1 MKYAEYEVAFS
12 PASLNKYLVA
22 CGWNKAK
29 ALKLYRNN
37 IMLCKAIYGILNV
50 FEVVLRNAIN
60 EHYKTYF
67 DDKNWIRNQLQ
78 PGGMLESHP
87 QCAATIKTIADL
99 ENKGMYT
106 NDRVV
111 SSVTFGFWTYLFTK
125 RPYQS
130 GGKSLLRIF
139 PDKEKGLGQRA
150 IYNELQ
156 AVKSFRNR
164 IAHYEAICFDSM
176 GSKSTSTVRENYA
189 IIVKYIQFLG
199 FSESSLFYGLDVIPH
214 KLLNKID
221 LL

>member
-1 MKYAEYEVAFS
+1 MKKIKIYGSKFS
-12 PASLNKYLVA
+12 PIV
-22 CGWNKAK
+22 GI
-29 ALKLYRNN
+29 
-37 IMLCKAIYGILNV
+37 IMFFAFMTGCM
-50 FEVVLRNAIN
+50 FS
-60 EHYKTYF
+60 
-67 DDKNWIRNQLQ
+67 
-78 PGGMLESHP
+78 M
-87 QCAATIKTIADL
+87 
-99 ENKGMYT
+99 
-106 NDRVV
+106 
-111 SSVTFGFWTYLFTK
+111 
-125 RPYQS
+125 YQS

-176 GSKSTSTVRENYA
+176 GSKSTSIVRDNYA